1 MSRCVEKPFAPLW
14 AVWLYQGVSPR
25 APPRVTAWG
34 ERVFCYGR
42 AVFLSEQ
49 TECRSLVTEM
59 PLPRNRK
66 SAQPVP

>member
-1 MSRCVEKPFAPLW
+1 MSQCVEKSFAPLL
-14 AVWLYQGVSPR
+14 AVWSYQGVSPR
-25 APPRVTAWG
+25 APPRGYGMGRAG
-34 ERVFCYGR
+34 FCYGR

-49 TECRSLVTEM
+49 TECRSPVTEM

>member
-1 MSRCVEKPFAPLW
+1 MSQCVEKPFAPLL
-14 AVWLYQGVSPR
+14 AVWLYQGVSLR